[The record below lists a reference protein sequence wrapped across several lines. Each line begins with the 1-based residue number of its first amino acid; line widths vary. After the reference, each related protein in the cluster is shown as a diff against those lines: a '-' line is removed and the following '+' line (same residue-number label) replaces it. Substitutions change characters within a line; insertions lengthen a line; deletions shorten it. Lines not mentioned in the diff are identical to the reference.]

1 MSSGDTI
8 EGLLASCACSM
19 NSNGN
24 SASVF
29 TGNINICIGI
39 SSWKVLLSI
48 KSIQAS
54 DSIRFEVPFN
64 IPTNSICR
72 KHVSSATML
81 PVGAS
86 SIGSVANMTS
96 AGGLEA

>member
-8 EGLLASCACSM
+8 DGLLASCACSM

-24 SASVF
+24 LASVF
-29 TGNINICIGI
+29 TGNINICSGV
-39 SSWKVLLSI
+39 SSWKALSSI

-54 DSIRFEVPFN
+54 DRIRFLVPFN

-72 KHVSSATML
+72 KQVSSAIML

-86 SIGSVANMTS
+86 VIVSVANMTS